1 MCEVIKMANQ
11 VSTVINSMRLKRLQK
26 QLVAVNRLS
35 DQMQNCSDE
44 ALQAKTADF
53 KQRLEKRET
62 TLDKLLPEAYA
73 TIREASKR
81 VLGMYPKDV
90 QVMGAIVMHQG
101 NIAEM
106 QTGEGKTLTAT
117 MPLYLNALTGKS
129 AFLIT
134 TNDYLANRDF
144 QEMRPLYEWLGLTA
158 SLGFVD
164 IPDYE
169 YADNE
174 KQMLYNHDI
183 IYTTNGRLGFDY
195 LFDNLADHINA
206 KYLPE
211 LNFAII
217 DEVDSIILD
226 AAQTPLVI
234 SGAPRV
240 QSNLFHIIK
249 MFVET
254 LVEDEHFKLNV
265 NKKEV
270 WLTDEGIDV
279 ANHYFKVNNI
289 YLPQYFDLVRVIN
302 LSLRAKYL
310 FKDNLDYF
318 IYNGEVVLIDRITGR
333 MLPGTKLQSGLHQAI
348 EAKEGV
354 ELSQDLSVMATI
366 TFQNL
371 FKLFNG
377 FSGMTGTGKLGEKEF
392 FDLYSKLVVEIPTNH
407 PIIRNDK
414 EDRVYAKSDEKNK
427 AILEK
432 VKEIHATK
440 QPVLLITRTAE
451 AAEYFSTQL
460 FKDKIP
466 NNLLIAQNVAKEAQ
480 MIAEAGQ
487 MGAVTVSTSM
497 AGRGTDIKLGS
508 GVYELGGLAVIINEH
523 MENSRVDRQLRG
535 RSGRQGD
542 PGVSQIYVS
551 LDDYIVKRWSNSKL
565 AENEKLKDVDP
576 DKLQDSPFFR
586 RRVRGIVSKA
596 QRVSEETAM
605 MAREMANEF
614 EKSIGIQR
622 DRVYEERN
630 RILETSDFSAFDFD
644 SLARDVFDYDLRTK
658 HIHNKDDIIKY
669 IYEQLSFSFKDDAI
683 SQQIQT
689 REETIDYLVQQF
701 NKQLKENMKIANNDY
716 FKLRF
721 LQKAILKAIDV
732 EWINQVDQLQQLKAS
747 VNNRQNGQRNA
758 IFEYHKVALETYEMM
773 LINIKRATI
782 RNLCLSILTFDKDQ
796 DLVVHFP

>member
-1 MCEVIKMANQ
+1 MGNRVNQ
-11 VSTVINSMRLKRLQK
+11 VINQMRLKRLKK
-26 QLVAVNRLS
+26 QLTEVNRLS
-35 DQMQNCSDE
+35 EHMKNCTDE
-44 ALQAKTADF
+44 TLQAKTAEF
-53 KQRLEKRET
+53 KQRLEQRET

-134 TNDYLANRDF
+134 TNDYLANRDY

-169 YADNE
+169 YGDHE

-254 LVEDEHFKLNV
+254 LVEDEHFKVKL

-270 WLTDEGIDV
+270 WLTDEGIDA
-279 ANHYFKVNNI
+279 ANHYFKVNNM
-289 YLPQYFDLVRVIN
+289 YLPKHFDLVRVIN

-371 FKLFNG
+371 FKLFND

-392 FDLYSKLVVEIPTNH
+392 FDLYSKLVVQIPTNH
-407 PIIRNDK
+407 PIIRHDK
-414 EDRVYAKSDEKNK
+414 EDRVYAKSEEKNK
-427 AILEK
+427 AILKK
-432 VKEIHATK
+432 VMEVHATK
-440 QPVLLITRTAE
+440 QPILLITRTAE
-451 AAEYFSTQL
+451 AAEYFSAQL
-460 FKDKIP
+460 FKQNIP

-487 MGAVTVSTSM
+487 LGAVTVSTSM
-497 AGRGTDIKLGS
+497 AGRGTDIKLGN
-508 GVYELGGLAVIINEH
+508 GVHELGGLAVIINEH

-551 LDDYIVKRWSNSKL
+551 LDDYIVKRWSNAKL
-565 AENEKLKDVDP
+565 AENEKLGDIDP
-576 DKLQDSPFFR
+576 DKLQSSPFFR
-586 RRVRGIVSKA
+586 NRVRGIVTKA

-605 MAREMANEF
+605 MTREMANEF

-622 DRVYEERN
+622 DRVYAERN
-630 RILETSDFSAFDFD
+630 RILETTDFSTFNFDT
-644 SLARDVFDYDLRTK
+644 LARDVFEHDLRTQNIRSEDEI
-658 HIHNKDDIIKY
+658 IHY
-669 IYEQLSFSFKDDAI
+669 IYKQLSFSFNDDNI
-683 SQQIQT
+683 SQHMQS
-689 REETIDYLVQQF
+689 REDTIDYLVHQF
-701 NKQLKENMKIANNDY
+701 NQQLQSNLQVANDDY

-721 LQKAILKAIDV
+721 LQKAILKAIDL

-773 LINIKRATI
+773 MIKVKRDII
-782 RNLCLSILTFDKDQ
+782 RNLCLSILTFDKDN